1 MFFER
6 KTRVQFITAID
17 IYLLS
22 ITALIRLGSVG
33 CRLRT
38 RSFLTR
44 TAAAVSYRV
53 SWTKRRL
60 SEQNLSQAFNGKLTP
75 DELRRIV
82 KSSFYQ
88 FWLEAFSIP
97 QPRVP
102 DEGGVQVEILGLE
115 HLQRAKDNGKGAILW
130 ESGYFGRRFLMK
142 RILHQNGFAVHQVYG
157 ENHAAGFY
165 TPCPASWVRRRLITP
180 LFDNYE
186 KQYVAEILALPLW
199 EPLPVVRVLFER
211 LKRNGIICTAGDGT
225 LGWSSVRK
233 SFLRRERIFYTGMV
247 SLSRSTGAPILPVFC
262 VEENKDK
269 VVIIIEP
276 AINVAPTMD
285 RASASEFYIERFASL
300 LEKHIKNNPAQYYNW
315 HFQGDSGA
323 NSREP
328 NG

>member
-1 MFFER
+1 M
-6 KTRVQFITAID
+6 QFVTAID
-17 IYLLS
+17 LYLLS
-22 ITALIRLGSVG
+22 VIALIRLGSLG
-33 CRLRT
+33 CRLRI

-44 TAAAVSYRV
+44 TAAVVSYRV

-60 SEQNLSQAFNGKLTP
+60 SEQNLSQAFSGQLSP
-75 DELRRIV
+75 DQLRSIV

-97 QPRVP
+97 QPRVS
-102 DEGGVQVEILGLE
+102 DEDRVQVEIRGLE

-130 ESGYFGRRFLMK
+130 ESGYFGRRFFFK
-142 RILHQNGFAVHQVYG
+142 RILRQHGFAVHQVYG

-165 TPCPASWVRRRLITP
+165 TPCPASWVRRRLITRF
-180 LFDNYE
+180 FDDCE

-233 SFLRRERIFYTGMV
+233 KFLGGERLFYTGMV

-262 VEENKDK
+262 IQESKDTVAMIVE
-269 VVIIIEP
+269 P
-276 AINVAPTMD
+276 PINVDSDMD
-285 RASASEFYIERFASL
+285 RTRAAELCIERYVSL
-300 LEKHIKNNPAQYYNW
+300 LEAHIKNYPRQYYNW
-315 HFQGDSGA
+315 HLPGRDH
-323 NSREP
+323 
-328 NG
+328 